1 MSFPV
6 AKSPLGR
13 VADSS
18 VLLSCLLAMFCSP
31 LTAQDGVIRSALDG
45 VYTNEQADEG
55 EKTFSNSCSN
65 CHSDK
70 DDPLSGESFIGT
82 WADRP
87 LYALWEYTTT
97 RMPYRTPGSLSPEEY
112 AAVLAYILR
121 MNGYPASETPLPH
134 SPFEVADIDL
144 DLHPEPL
151 GAERRPTTGP
161 SDASTEISPRG
172 GPPGTVVILRGTHL
186 PPSTPVHIAFGAV
199 ELGFEGLA
207 FVLTTPEG
215 LVEERVEV
223 PRWASPARVHRF
235 LIFDVYF
242 QRILVWG
249 AFNVTDSE
257 GKILREGEVT
267 EVGVTCSVVS
277 GTDQDT
283 YFLLGDTGHL
293 NVGDR
298 VVLEGVVLDTSECGE
313 GVHLQVVSVSRR
325 SGVPLFRRPGSG
337 PS

>member
-1 MSFPV
+1 MSSPV
-6 AKSPLGR
+6 AKSALWR
-13 VADSS
+13 VTEAS
-18 VLLSCLLAMFCSP
+18 VLLSCLLAVFSAP
-31 LTAQDGVIRSALDG
+31 LVAQDAEIRSALDG

-55 EKTFSNSCSN
+55 EKTFSNICSSC
-65 CHSDK
+65 HTDE
-70 DDPLSGESFIGT
+70 DDPLSGRSFIGT

-97 RMPYRTPGSLSPEEY
+97 RMPYRAPGSLSPEEY
-112 AAVLAYILR
+112 AAVLAHILR
-121 MNGYPASETPLPH
+121 MNGYPASDVPLPH

-144 DLHPEPL
+144 DLHPHGL
-151 GAERRPTTGP
+151 VDDLRPTTEP
-161 SDASTEISPRG
+161 YDASTEISPRG
-172 GPPGTVVILRGTHL
+172 GPPGTAVIVRASNL
-186 PPSTPVHIAFGAV
+186 PPSTPVHIAFGGV
-199 ELGFEGLA
+199 GLGFEGLA

-223 PRWASPARVHRF
+223 PRWANPERIHRF

-242 QRILVWG
+242 QRILVWD
-249 AFNVTDSE
+249 AFDVTDS
-257 GKILREGEVT
+257 GGRIRREGEVT

-298 VVLEGVVLDTSECGE
+298 VVLEGVLLDSSECGE
-313 GVHLQVVSVSRR
+313 GVHLEVVSVSRR
-325 SGVPLFRRPGSG
+325 SSLPGPPSG